1 MKKPKILVTAFE
13 PFGGECVNP
22 ALEAMKQM
30 KEEIAG
36 VSVIKLPIPTV
47 YESSLALI
55 HRAICEHQPDA
66 VLSIGQAGG
75 RSGITPER
83 VAINLDDCSLPD
95 NAGDVRIDR
104 PIFADGNTAYFT
116 TLPVKAMVQAMREK
130 EIPAALSTTAGTYVC
145 NHVMYGVLYYANR
158 EFPELRAGFVHV
170 PYLPSQVQDKP
181 GTPSLELSQIVAGLE
196 ASVEAIFT
204 HAEDVH
210 TIGGSTH

>member
-55 HRAICEHQPDA
+55 HRAICEHQPNA

-95 NAGDVRIDR
+95 NAGDVAHR
-104 PIFADGNTAYFT
+104 PSDFCRRRYGLFYHTPREGDG
-116 TLPVKAMVQAMREK
+116 
-130 EIPAALSTTAGTYVC
+130 AG
-145 NHVMYGVLYYANR
+145 H
-158 EFPELRAGFVHV
+158 AG
-170 PYLPSQVQDKP
+170 KRNP
-181 GTPSLELSQIVAGLE
+181 GCAFYDSRDPMC
-196 ASVEAIFT
+196 AIM
-204 HAEDVH
+204 
-210 TIGGSTH
+210 